1 MLENLRETTQHIAED
16 IPNRPLTPSELAEWL
31 GTSRR
36 FIEGQVRLGNLRARK
51 ISPRAVRF
59 LRSDIA
65 AWLASSSTT
74 EVDA

>member
-1 MLENLRETTQHIAED
+1 MFEKAINLTSVITDD
-16 IPNRPLTPSELAEWL
+16 IPNRPLSPNELAEWL

-36 FIEGQVRLGNLRARK
+36 FIEGQVQSGKLRARK

-74 EVDA
+74 EE